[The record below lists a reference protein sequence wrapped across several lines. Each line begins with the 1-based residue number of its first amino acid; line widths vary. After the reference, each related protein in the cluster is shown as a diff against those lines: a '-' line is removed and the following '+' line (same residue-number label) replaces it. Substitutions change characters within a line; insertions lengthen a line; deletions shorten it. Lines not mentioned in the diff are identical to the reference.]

1 MSAPLPQKHTKA
13 AAVRPETGAKGRL
26 LFVHRD
32 GGNLVSGRFVK
43 KIYTIVPFLSLLSKC
58 TNIARKFLR
67 LFRGCFSTISLKMAE
82 NVVLFLYKLL
92 RDMGGQP
99 KVPIGKR

>member
-26 LFVHRD
+26 LFVRFR
-32 GGNLVSGRFVK
+32 GGSRPGRFVK

-67 LFRGCFSTISLKMAE
+67 LFRGCFSTISLKIAE

-99 KVPIGKR
+99 KAPIGKR

>member
-1 MSAPLPQKHTKA
+1 MSTPLPQKLQKQPSFGPKPGPKGGCFL
-13 AAVRPETGAKGRL
+13 RGSGAQKP
-26 LFVHRD
+26 
-32 GGNLVSGRFVK
+32 GRFVK
-43 KIYTIVPFLSLLSKC
+43 KIYTIVLFLSLLSKC

-67 LFRGCFSTISLKMAE
+67 LFPGCFSTISLKMAE

-99 KVPIGKR
+99 KAPIGKR

>member
-26 LFVHRD
+26 LFVRFR
-32 GGNLVSGRFVK
+32 GGSRPVRFVK

-99 KVPIGKR
+99 KAPIGKR

>member
-1 MSAPLPQKHTKA
+1 MSALLPQKHTKA

-26 LFVHRD
+26 LFVRFR
-32 GGNLVSGRFVK
+32 GGSRPVRFVK

-99 KVPIGKR
+99 KAPIGKR

>member
-26 LFVHRD
+26 LFVRFRGEQARPVCQKD
-32 GGNLVSGRFVK
+32 LYDRPFPKPFVK
-43 KIYTIVPFLSLLSKC
+43 KC

-99 KVPIGKR
+99 KAPIGKR